1 MYAAGIIWYNIEQLS
16 PTINFFEQL
25 QQFQMVTSSDRDYL
39 LLMILNISACYMYDK
54 ILFAGRSLYLHL
66 IRVYNLIVKQKSLK
80 RWRKFT
86 NHHSVTN
93 YTIQQ

>member
-39 LLMILNISACYMYDK
+39 LLMILNISACYMYD
-54 ILFAGRSLYLHL
+54 I
-66 IRVYNLIVKQKSLK
+66 YNEIDKQNFICWSFFV
-80 RWRKFT
+80 FT
-86 NHHSVTN
+86 FDSCVQSHF
-93 YTIQQ
+93 